1 MKSRWPEAPAADTS
15 VLASA
20 AYVDDLVHTIRL
32 QKQVIN
38 ALAWSCSRSRPVP
51 CPSLNARV
59 AGHRSQAI
67 MNPKKPK
74 KGEAPPKPTRLTIT
88 VAATFPVWQQSVVRI
103 MSAHYT
109 AATRT
114 FADER
119 TLLEAFKGDEAIKK
133 QMKRVMTFVATIKV
147 RCEQASAN
155 KGPRCDGR

>member
-1 MKSRWPEAPAADTS
+1 MRESSWSPPPIRNRRRGTPS
-15 VLASA
+15 SGISA
-20 AYVDDLVHTIRL
+20 A
-32 QKQVIN
+32 
-38 ALAWSCSRSRPVP
+38 
-51 CPSLNARV
+51 
-59 AGHRSQAI
+59 
-67 MNPKKPK
+67 
-74 KGEAPPKPTRLTIT
+74 PPTPTRLTIT